1 MMIFDMAGARRFS
14 QLALLGLGL
23 VAVTQVAYSAP
34 PGNSGKVVLRVAKDK
49 TAEYASIQAAIEAAP
64 AGATIRVGP
73 GVYEENLRV
82 RKPLILEGAGWSQ
95 TTIAAPHREMTAAL
109 GEAMEGFDRQYRAA
123 RTEQEKK
130 ALAEAFLDKYL
141 PPALLVQDARGVQIR
156 GLKIT
161 ASDPAPDSPQ
171 PAEWLAVLRR
181 SQVQITDCAVVGSP
195 SGGLSVVDGSD
206 VEIRRC
212 LVAAVWDTGIT
223 VGERE
228 AGANVRATIADC
240 DVRNCHYA
248 GICIRPGSH
257 AVVERCRISGA
268 AWHGIRY
275 DDSSPTI
282 VGNLISANARCG
294 IYASGKTA
302 ATVKQNLFLKNE
314 INGMSCWFG
323 NCDTI
328 AENTFAG
335 NVREALSVIGDSQP
349 RIERNI
355 FFGHPKAI
363 TCGYA
368 RDKTPGASSVASPTL
383 PKNLFWK
390 NGSNVSRANPKAE
403 GTPNPWEDVPLGPD
417 TASVLLDPGFTKAE
431 AGDYSLSPDSPA
443 RREGIGV
450 VKPLEL
456 ASPWP
461 LQPEERAI
469 IPDGPSRDSNLWKK
483 PAVKQRPPRPTPE
496 SAPKPPAGPPPPIVL
511 LYHNDPAV
519 RIRTIEALA
528 ATRDPSLIDDLIR
541 AHAVEFYTPV
551 HNAYFT
557 ALRAMTGQRVP
568 RGPGAWKSWLAQEAA
583 AGRLKID
590 YLPLQPD
597 ALPPDER
604 AKIQPLV
611 AQLGPEHLDRV
622 AKALAAKGLDT
633 MARSEALRY
642 LVANDHREDV
652 QKFLQS
658 DWLVR
663 LLALD
668 DLNPPMINALAYVFS
683 GLADP
688 GPLRERV
695 NAQLRECLDSK
706 DPIVLANTLHV
717 LAGVEGFSTV
727 FVVPDV
733 AEKVRKL
740 LDHPAAQVAAQARRA
755 MNRVDPKWAATVVP
769 YEEALVDLYET
780 LGREYPC
787 FVIKGIDWKAVGKEL
802 LPRAKQVKSESE
814 FGLLCLELVARLEDS
829 HAQLGRATASP
840 PVIPLPRY
848 DSGFACLLDDRGKPV
863 VYHVDRGGPA
873 EQAGVRVGMTV
884 LSIQGKPAEEIL
896 AAQMKQLSRYIGY
909 SSDRFLRYHA
919 AQFLPRQME
928 RGAAVALEFQD
939 VEGKTH
945 KFSLPAA
952 LDVRYLPRLPVP
964 IPGIRDSGN
973 VSWALLPVGQA
984 SSLSSSVGRVSNP
997 SPETGRVENS
1007 SYHIGYIYVR
1017 RIQNDLLEQLDRA
1030 VGEVKDARGLVI
1042 DVRGNSGGG
1051 FDAPRAHRNFALDD
1065 KEEPDRPRFRGP
1077 IALLIDSRCIS
1088 AGEGW
1093 ASWFVATKRARL
1105 FGEATAGASS
1115 RKKTYTLKNGLY
1127 TVTFPI
1133 KAYTG
1138 FLDRPIERRGLE
1150 PDVPLRQNARDLAA
1164 GRDTVLE
1171 AAKRYIL
1178 EQK

>member
-14 QLALLGLGL
+14 QLALLWLGL
-23 VAVTQVAYSAP
+23 VAVTQVAWAAP
-34 PGNSGKVVLRVAKDK
+34 PGDSGKVVLRVAKDK
-49 TAEYASIQAAIEAAP
+49 TADFTSIQAAIDAAP
-64 AGATIRVGP
+64 PGATIRVGP

-82 RKPLILEGAGWSQ
+82 RKPHILEGAGWSQ
-95 TTIAAPHREMTAAL
+95 TTIAAPRQEVTSAL
-109 GEAMEGFDRQYRAA
+109 EKASRDAQQRHRAA
-123 RTEQEKK
+123 KSEQEKK
-130 ALAEAFLDKYL
+130 AIAEAFLDKFA

-161 ASDPAPDSPQ
+161 ASDPTRDSNR
-171 PAEWLAVLRR
+171 LAGLLAIFCR
-181 SQVQITDCAVVGSP
+181 SQVQMTDCAILGSP
-195 SGGLSVVDGSD
+195 RGGLSIVDGSD
-206 VEIRRC
+206 VEIRRS
-212 LVAAVWDTGIT
+212 LIAAVWETGIT
-223 VGERE
+223 VGERK
-228 AGANVRATIADC
+228 AGADVRAKIADC

-248 GICIRPGSH
+248 GICIRPGSQ
-257 AVVERCRISGA
+257 AAVERCRISGA
-268 AWHGIRY
+268 ACHGIRY
-275 DDSSPTI
+275 DDSSPVI
-282 VGNLISANARCG
+282 VGNAIFANARCG

-302 ATVKQNLFLKNE
+302 ATVKQNLFWKNE
-314 INGMSCWFG
+314 INGMSCWLA
-323 NCDTI
+323 NRDAI
-328 AENTFAG
+328 AENTFAD
-335 NVREALSVIGDSQP
+335 NQREGLALVGDSQP
-349 RIERNI
+349 RVEQNI

-363 TCGYA
+363 ACSYTRNEQAAAG
-368 RDKTPGASSVASPTL
+368 SVAILAPH
-383 PKNLFWK
+383 KNLFWK
-390 NGSNVSRANPKAE
+390 NEVNLSRANPKAE
-403 GTPNPWEDVPLGPD
+403 GKSNPWDDVKLGPE
-417 TASVLLDPGFTKAE
+417 TASVQLDPGFTKAE
-431 AGDYSLSPDSPA
+431 AGDFSLATDSPA

-450 VKPLEL
+450 AKPLEL

-469 IPDGPSRDSNLWKK
+469 IPDGPSRSERLWKK
-483 PAVKQRPPRPTPE
+483 PAAQPRSAGPPVGPAPE
-496 SAPKPPAGPPPPIVL
+496 PPAGPWPPIVF
-511 LYHNDPAV
+511 LYHNDSNV

-528 ATRDPSLIDDLIR
+528 ATRDPQVIDDLIR

-551 HNAYFT
+551 HNAYFRF
-557 ALRAMTGQRVP
+557 LQAMTGQRVP

-597 ALPPDER
+597 ALPPDDR

-611 AQLGPEHLDRV
+611 AQLGPEHLDRM

-633 MARSEALRY
+633 MARAEALRY
-642 LVANDHREDV
+642 MVANDHRQDV
-652 QKFLQS
+652 QKFLTS
-658 DWLVR
+658 DWLGR
-663 LLALD
+663 FLALD
-668 DLNPPMINALAYVFS
+668 DVKPAEINVLACHLNS
-683 GLADP
+683 LADP
-688 GPLRERV
+688 GPLRERI
-695 NAQLRECLDSK
+695 NAQVRECLDSK
-706 DPIVLANTLHV
+706 DPVVLANALLLLVGQEQYT
-717 LAGVEGFSTV
+717 TV
-727 FVVPDV
+727 FTVPDV

-740 LDHPAAQVAAQARRA
+740 LDHPAPPVAAQARRA
-755 MNRVDPKWAATVVP
+755 MNRVDPRWAATAVS

-787 FVIKGIDWKAVGKEL
+787 FALKGIDWKAVGKEL
-802 LPRAKQVKSESE
+802 LPRAKQVKTPGE

-840 PVIPLPRY
+840 PVIPLPRF
-848 DSGFACLLDDRGKPV
+848 DPGLACLLDDRDKPV
-863 VYHVDRGGPA
+863 VYYVDPGGPA
-873 EQAGVRVGMTV
+873 EKAGVRVGMTV
-884 LSIQGKPAEEIL
+884 LSIQGKPAEEVL
-896 AAQMKQLSRYIGY
+896 AAQMKQLSRYVGY

-928 RGAAVALEFQD
+928 RGSTVALELQD

-973 VSWALLPVGQA
+973 VSWTI
-984 SSLSSSVGRVSNP
+984 
-997 SPETGRVENS
+997 SPPK
-1007 SYHIGYIYVR
+1007 IGYIYVR

-1030 VGEVKDARGLVI
+1030 VGELKDARGLVI

-1065 KEEPDRPRFRGP
+1065 KEEPDRPRFRRP

-1115 RKKTYTLKNGLY
+1115 RKKTYALKNGLY
-1127 TVTFPI
+1127 TVTFPV

-1178 EQK
+1178 EHK